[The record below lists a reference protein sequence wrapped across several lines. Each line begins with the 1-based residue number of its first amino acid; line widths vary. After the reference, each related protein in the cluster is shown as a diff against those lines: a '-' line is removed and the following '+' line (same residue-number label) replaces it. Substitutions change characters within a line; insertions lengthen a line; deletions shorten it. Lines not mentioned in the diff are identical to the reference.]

1 VLSVR
6 ASPLVDTS
14 HVADTRRRTGL
25 SLGDQ
30 IELVL
35 PTGSRSRRFAQ
46 AGLVVWA
53 AIGVAVLVGVLFILL
68 AKLSGLLPYLVV
80 AGVVVLV
87 MSPVVRGLE
96 RLRVPR
102 RVAATVT
109 FGVAA
114 VGAPALAPLVVKA
127 FVKQLTSLLESKA
140 ALEKGGLV
148 RKLIASKNDLLH
160 SVGTSVANWVKEHQE
175 KAPQYLTDFAVVLAR
190 ASVVILLGSVLGYLL
205 LVWRPRMG
213 QVAMMMVPPSKRLA
227 LQEVMDEMGRIVAG
241 YVRARFIVS
250 AVVGGLATIG
260 LWAIGMPSWLVL
272 GFWVGL
278 ANLIPTLGAY
288 IGGAPVVLV
297 ALLTRP
303 PVFVLAAL
311 AVTTMAHVVDGFIL
325 SPLVLKETTH
335 LHPVVVLLVVIAGA
349 EVAGLY
355 GILAAIPVAGIVQFL
370 IRRWVKP
377 MVYGPEAMAP
387 IPVSAAGLPDD
398 PAGPVDPG
406 SVLDL
411 TPDAD

>member
-6 ASPLVDTS
+6 ASSLVDTS
-14 HVADTRRRTGL
+14 LVADTRSQSRL

-53 AIGVAVLVGVLFILL
+53 AIGVAILVGVLFILL
-68 AKLSGLLPYLVV
+68 AKLTGLLPYLVV

-87 MSPVVRGLE
+87 LSPVVRGLE
-96 RLRVPR
+96 RLKVPR
-102 RVAATVT
+102 QIAATATFGAAAVAA
-109 FGVAA
+109 
-114 VGAPALAPLVVKA
+114 PAIAPLVVKA
-127 FVKQLTSLLESKA
+127 FVEQLTSLLESKA

-148 RKLIASKNDLLH
+148 QNLIASKNDLLH
-160 SVGTSVANWVKEHQE
+160 SVGTSVANWVKQHQE

-205 LVWRPRMG
+205 LVWRPRIG
-213 QVAMMMVPPSKRLA
+213 QVAMLMVPPSKRLA
-227 LQEVMDEMGRIVAG
+227 LREVLDEMGRIVAG

-260 LWAIGMPSWLVL
+260 LWAIGMQFWLVL

-297 ALLTRP
+297 ALLTKP

-325 SPLVLKETTH
+325 SPLVLKETTN

-370 IRRWVKP
+370 IRRWVRP
-377 MVYGPEAMAP
+377 IVYGPEAMAP
-387 IPVSAAGLPDD
+387 IPVSAGALPDD
-398 PAGPVDPG
+398 PAGPVDPH

-411 TPDAD
+411 TPEGD

>member
-1 VLSVR
+1 MLF
-6 ASPLVDTS
+6 
-14 HVADTRRRTGL
+14 
-25 SLGDQ
+25 
-30 IELVL
+30 
-35 PTGSRSRRFAQ
+35 RS
-46 AGLVVWA
+46 
-53 AIGVAVLVGVLFILL
+53 
-68 AKLSGLLPYLVV
+68 
-80 AGVVVLV
+80 
-87 MSPVVRGLE
+87 
-96 RLRVPR
+96 
-102 RVAATVT
+102 
-109 FGVAA
+109 
-114 VGAPALAPLVVKA
+114 
-127 FVKQLTSLLESKA
+127 
-140 ALEKGGLV
+140 
-148 RKLIASKNDLLH
+148 
-160 SVGTSVANWVKEHQE
+160 TSVANWVKQHQE

-205 LVWRPRMG
+205 LVWRPRIG
-213 QVAMMMVPPSKRLA
+213 QVAMLMVPPSKRLA
-227 LQEVMDEMGRIVAG
+227 LREVLDEMGRIVAG

-260 LWAIGMPSWLVL
+260 LWAIGMQFWLVL

-398 PAGPVDPG
+398 PAAPVDPG